1 MSPAF
6 KKLQVFI
13 LLPLIVGAGFFFL
26 NQSKRKSA
34 LPLSMPTPQFQ
45 LTDQEGRPFTQEE
58 FQNKVTL
65 INFIFTNC
73 PTVCPLLTQKMK
85 KISQKIPDDQVR
97 FLTIS
102 VDPENDTPAVMKR
115 YGNKFKVD
123 WSRWTFLT
131 GPLDEISKAVIQGFK
146 IAMVKETSSDLLEIT
161 HGEYFVLV
169 DSKGMIRS
177 YQMLESPADET
188 LLLSQIK
195 NLTKEIL

>member
-13 LLPLIVGAGFFFL
+13 AIPLIVGAGFIFL

-34 LPLSMPTPQFQ
+34 LPLSMPSPQFQ
-45 LTDQEGRPFTQEE
+45 LTDQEGRPFTQEA

-85 KISQKIPDDQVR
+85 KISQKISDEQVR

-123 WSRWTFLT
+123 WNRWTFLT

-146 IAMVKETSSDLLEIT
+146 IAMVKETSPDLLEIT

-177 YQMLESPADET
+177 YQMIESPADET
-188 LLLSQIK
+188 LILSHIK